1 LIGLAWFWK
10 NLHIY
15 FTYKKKYNMSYEN
28 FPESHKSVEN
38 TVVKNNNGRNIL
50 TAILVILLLGT
61 WGYIIYDRNKVRQE
75 KEGLTT
81 QIVTSDSAKN
91 ELQRELDDAALRLD
105 ALKTSNVKADSLL
118 KTKDKDIQGLKSK
131 VQAILNDKNATASQL
146 SEARRLIAQLKG
158 NIDTYTAEIESL
170 KAENT
175 QLTEDKRV
183 VTQQRD
189 VVQKNYDSANQVIK
203 QKEDVIDVGSTLHAS
218 NFSIVGVKE
227 KSSGKEKI
235 TTTAKRVDKLRIS
248 FDIDENRITQSGP
261 KDIYVCITAPDG
273 KPVAVDALGS
283 GKFVTRDGVERQFT
297 KKIQINYE
305 QGQKEPVK
313 VEWSQNSN
321 FQTGNY
327 KIEIYNN
334 GFKIGEG
341 VRSFKKGGLFS

>member
-1 LIGLAWFWK
+1 
-10 NLHIY
+10 
-15 FTYKKKYNMSYEN
+15 MSYEN
-28 FPESHKSVEN
+28 FPESNSPMEKT
-38 TVVKNNNGRNIL
+38 TVVKNNNNRNIL
-50 TAILVILLLGT
+50 TALLVIALLGT
-61 WGYIIYDRNKVRQE
+61 WGYIIYDKNKTRQE
-75 KEGLTT
+75 KQDLTA
-81 QIVTSDSAKN
+81 QIVNSDSSKN

-105 ALKTSNVKADSLL
+105 ALKTTNVKADSLL
-118 KTKDKDIQGLKSK
+118 KTKDKDIESLKSR
-131 VQAILNDKNATASQL
+131 VQAILNDKKATAAQL

-203 QKEDVIDVGSTLHAS
+203 QKENVIDVGSTLHAS
-218 NFSIVGVKE
+218 NFNIIGVKE
-227 KSSGKEKI
+227 KHNGKEKV
-235 TTTAKRVDKLRIS
+235 TSTAKRVDKLRIS

-261 KDIYVCITAPDG
+261 KDIYVSITAPDG
-273 KPVAVDALGS
+273 NPVAVDALGS
-283 GKFVTRDGVERQFT
+283 GKFTTRDGVERPFT
-297 KKIQINYE
+297 KKIQINYV
-305 QGQKEPVK
+305 QGQKEPVQ
-313 VEWSQNSN
+313 VEWSQNSS

-341 VRSFKKGGLFS
+341 TRSFKKGGLFS